1 MKATPGMSTYAFYG
15 RSTNSQQRYAM
26 KNKRKYV
33 LGAVRRR
40 RRAFLLRSITECGA
54 KQKGGTEPPRG

>member
-1 MKATPGMSTYAFYG
+1 MQRRTYPRTLCDEQG
-15 RSTNSQQRYAM
+15 T
-26 KNKRKYV
+26 KRKYV